1 MNPAD
6 DDGPLPDAPDGEQV
20 ARLLEAWNA
29 GDRSALDGLLPLV
42 HSDLKRM
49 ARRLM
54 SRERT
59 GHTLQPTALV
69 HEAYVRLAGERGMQW
84 QNRAHFLAVT
94 AQLMR
99 FILVD
104 HARRRG
110 VAKRGGDLRRVS
122 IDDVLLV
129 SPDAPGDLLA
139 LDEALEALAANDPR
153 KAKVVEMRLFGG
165 LSVEESAAVLGVSGI
180 TVMRDWRFARAW
192 LQQRLGP

>member
-1 MNPAD
+1 MRTSQ
-6 DDGPLPDAPDGEQV
+6 APTAPRTASSAEQV
-20 ARLLEAWNA
+20 TRLLEAWNG

-42 HSDLKRM
+42 HDDLKRM

-54 SRERT
+54 GRERT

-69 HEAYVRLAGERGMQW
+69 HEAYVRLTGERDMQW
-84 QNRAHFLAVT
+84 QDRAHFLAVT

-104 HARRRG
+104 HARKRT
-110 VAKRGGDLRRVS
+110 VAKRGGSRQRVS
-122 IDDVLLV
+122 LDDVLLV

-139 LDEALEALAANDPR
+139 LDEALEALATHDPR
-153 KAKVVEMRLFGG
+153 KARVVEMRIFGG
-165 LSVEESAAVLGVSGI
+165 LSVDESAAVLGVSGV

-192 LQQRLGP
+192 LQRQLEA